1 MSDLQEKLKKHSK
14 KKYKIQKGS
23 VKVRSQIDKKI
34 EVIKKNLE
42 GSEKIVEELT
52 SRLATLE
59 EENRDLKL
67 LLNKEREDNDARGAH
82 EIVDLKNMDKA
93 QLIAKI
99 EEVQND
105 FYDDV
110 EHSFQ
115 KAVAQI
121 KVKTLRSS

>member
-1 MSDLQEKLKKHSK
+1 MSDLQEKL
-14 KKYKIQKGS
+14 
-23 VKVRSQIDKKI
+23 KVRSQIDKKI

-42 GSEKIVEELT
+42 GSKKIVEELT

-67 LLNKEREDNDARGAH
+67 LLNKAREDNDARGAH